1 MLALDYS
8 ILAYIRVYYSVL
20 QYIMEAQSLLEVLR
34 RPREALELQLP
45 TGQPKAK
52 AKEEGQKR
60 WEPSCFR
67 VEKSEASSQALRNGN
82 DLTFS

>member
-52 AKEEGQKR
+52 AKRRAKNAGSPAALE
-60 WEPSCFR
+60 
-67 VEKSEASSQALRNGN
+67 LRNRKLPHKHSG
-82 DLTFS
+82 TATT